1 MRTTGSLSMLVA
13 VFVLALPSLAWP
25 QAIKREP
32 ARPIDSVQGA
42 DVYQAY
48 CAVCHGKDGK
58 GHGPAAPALKMPVPD
73 LTMLAKKSGGFSSA
87 DVEAAI
93 LGTGKM
99 TPAHGSPEMP
109 IWGPVFR
116 ALNPDE
122 GTRKLRV
129 VNLIKYIESLQA
141 K

>member
-1 MRTTGSLSMLVA
+1 MRTTRLPSVLVA
-13 VFVLALPSLAWP
+13 VFVLALPILAWP
-25 QAIKREP
+25 QAIKRES

-87 DVEAAI
+87 DVEAAV

-122 GTRKLRV
+122 GMRKLRL

>member
-1 MRTTGSLSMLVA
+1 MQTTRLPCVLVA
-13 VFVLALPSLAWP
+13 AFVLALPILAWP
-25 QAIKREP
+25 QGIKRES
-32 ARPIDSVQGA
+32 ARPIDSVQGVA
-42 DVYQAY
+42 LYEAY

-73 LTMLAKKSGGFSSA
+73 LTVLAKKSGGFSSA

-99 TPAHGSPEMP
+99 TPAHGSPDMP

-116 ALNPDE
+116 ALSPDE
-122 GTRKLRV
+122 GIRKLRV
-129 VNLIKYIESLQA
+129 LNLVKYIESLQA

>member
-1 MRTTGSLSMLVA
+1 MRTTKLPCVLA
-13 VFVLALPSLAWP
+13 AAFVLALPVVAWP

-32 ARPIDSVQGA
+32 ARPIDSVQGV
-42 DVYQAY
+42 DVYNAY

-58 GHGPAAPALKMPVPD
+58 GNGPAAPALKMPVPD

-93 LGTGKM
+93 LGTAKM

-122 GTRKLRV
+122 GMRKLRL
-129 VNLIKYIESLQA
+129 VNLIKYLESIQA